1 MILSDKSIVQ
11 KMGTRISPFFHQQMR
26 AIEDRRCISYGL
38 SSAGYD
44 VRMGRSIMTQIPGGI
59 VDPMIGESPWRAQR
73 INGIDGAYVLTPG
86 ECILAV
92 TMELIDMPDDVMA
105 LCIGKSTYARCGLLV
120 NATPIEPGWRGFVT
134 LELSNVSRLP
144 IRIYAEQGIA
154 QLVFCQLDAIPL
166 VTYNTRGGKYQDQ
179 PAAPVPPR
187 M

>member
-1 MILSDKSIVQ
+1 
-11 KMGTRISPFFHQQMR
+11 
-26 AIEDRRCISYGL
+26 
-38 SSAGYD
+38 
-44 VRMGRSIMTQIPGGI
+44 
-59 VDPMIGESPWRAQR
+59 
-73 INGIDGAYVLTPG
+73 
-86 ECILAV
+86 
-92 TMELIDMPDDVMA
+92 MPDDVMA

-179 PAAPVPPR
+179 PAVPVRPR

>member
-1 MILSDKSIVQ
+1 MILSDKSIRDRLSA
-11 KMGTRISPFFHQQMR
+11 RITPFFERQVR

-59 VDPMIGESPWRAQR
+59 VDPMAIGSPWRAQR
-73 INGIDGAYVLTPG
+73 INALDGAYTLAPG

-154 QLVFCQLDAIPL
+154 QLVFHQIDAAPL

-179 PAAPVPPR
+179 ASHPVPPR
-187 M
+187 L